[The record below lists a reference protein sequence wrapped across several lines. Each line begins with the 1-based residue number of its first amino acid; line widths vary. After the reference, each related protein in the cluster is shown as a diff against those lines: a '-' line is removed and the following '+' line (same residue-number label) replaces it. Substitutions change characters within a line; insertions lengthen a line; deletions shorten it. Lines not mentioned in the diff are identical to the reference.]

1 VGCRMADPFN
11 SVTESHVI
19 NQRSVFV
26 PLCGH
31 FQVLGQKSCR
41 LRPLPGKLII

>member
-1 VGCRMADPFN
+1 V
-11 SVTESHVI
+11 
-19 NQRSVFV
+19 VFV

-41 LRPLPGKLII
+41 LRPLPGKLI